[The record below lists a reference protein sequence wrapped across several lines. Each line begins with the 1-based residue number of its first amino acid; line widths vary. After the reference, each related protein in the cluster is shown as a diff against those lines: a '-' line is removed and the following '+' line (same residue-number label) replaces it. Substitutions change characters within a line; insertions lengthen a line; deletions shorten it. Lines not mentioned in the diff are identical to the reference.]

1 LDKFISSFA
10 FNLEIGEIYGIL
22 VFVLFC
28 IIAYGGYFILKKI
41 AFVFPGYGCSH
52 AAMGK
57 GICEYSENI
66 KEIYKKASAVLGFD
80 AAELSA
86 KGKSSEVTDE
96 EVSFQLQLLHQL
108 SLAEAAKE
116 ILPAPEAFIGYSA
129 GEITAMTA
137 GNVFSLED
145 GIAVANAYRDMRK
158 EAVGAGKLDTYRLR
172 NVKHEFVSLA
182 SDKCLAGFVQMT
194 AVEAPE
200 QTVIIGDEEGLKA
213 VLKELAKHKVNSVK
227 LRDSLPL
234 HSVMVFPYVSK
245 LQDIMRNIGHSDLS
259 TKMYSTLYG
268 KLVDVMTLPSDYFA
282 KQQVNAVRFYEAL
295 AASMD
300 DGFDTFVILG
310 KDKDL
315 LTAVKNVAGETN
327 AFLAD
332 SVEDLQKIA
341 EKIKE

>member
-1 LDKFISSFA
+1 M
-10 FNLEIGEIYGIL
+10 
-22 VFVLFC
+22 
-28 IIAYGGYFILKKI
+28 KKI
-41 AFVFPGYGCSH
+41 AFIFPGYGCSH
-52 AAMGK
+52 AGMGK
-57 GICEYSENI
+57 GICEYSEKT
-66 KEIYKKASAVLGFD
+66 KEIYEKASAVLGFD
-80 AAELSA
+80 AAELSV
-86 KGKSSEVTDE
+86 KGRAAEVTDE
-96 EVSFQLQLLHQL
+96 EISFQLQFLHQL
-108 SLAEAAKE
+108 ALAAAAKE
-116 ILPAPEAFIGYSA
+116 IIPQPEAFIGYSA

-137 GNVFSLED
+137 GDVFSLEE
-145 GIAVANAYRDMRK
+145 GVEVANAYRDMRK

-200 QTVIIGDEEGLKA
+200 QTVIVGDEDGLKA
-213 VLKELAKHKVNSVK
+213 VLTELAKHKVNSVK

-245 LQDIMRNIGHSDLS
+245 LQDIMRSISHHELS

-295 AASMD
+295 AASVD

-310 KDKDL
+310 KDKDI
-315 LTAVKNVAGETN
+315 LTAVKNVVGESN
-327 AFLAD
+327 AFIAD
-332 SVEDLQKIA
+332 SVEDLKKIA

>member
-1 LDKFISSFA
+1 M
-10 FNLEIGEIYGIL
+10 
-22 VFVLFC
+22 
-28 IIAYGGYFILKKI
+28 KKI
-41 AFVFPGYGCSH
+41 AFIFPGYGCSH
-52 AAMGK
+52 AGMGK
-57 GICEYSENI
+57 GICEYSEKT
-66 KEIYKKASAVLGFD
+66 KEIYEKASAVLGFD
-80 AAELSA
+80 AAELSV
-86 KGKSSEVTDE
+86 KGRAAEVTDE
-96 EVSFQLQLLHQL
+96 EVSFQLQFLHQL
-108 SLAEAAKE
+108 ALAAAAKE
-116 ILPAPEAFIGYSA
+116 IIPQPEAFIGYSA

-137 GNVFSLED
+137 GDVFSLEE
-145 GIAVANAYRDMRK
+145 GVEVANAYRDMRK

-200 QTVIIGDEEGLKA
+200 QTVIVGDEDGLKA
-213 VLKELAKHKVNSVK
+213 VLTELAKHKVNSVK

-245 LQDIMRNIGHSDLS
+245 LQDIMRSISHHELS

-295 AASMD
+295 AASVD

-315 LTAVKNVAGETN
+315 LTAVKNVVGESN
-327 AFLAD
+327 AFIAD
-332 SVEDLQKIA
+332 SVEDLKKIA

>member
-1 LDKFISSFA
+1 MDKFILSFG
-10 FNLEIGEIYGIL
+10 FNLEIAGIYGIL

-28 IIAYGGYFILKKI
+28 IIANGGYYILKKI

-52 AAMGK
+52 AGMGK
-57 GICEYSENI
+57 GICEYSEGV
-66 KEIYKKASAVLGFD
+66 KEIYGKASEVLGFD
-80 AAELSA
+80 TAELSS
-86 KGKSSEVTDE
+86 KGRAADVTAE

-108 SLAEAAKE
+108 ALAKAAEE

-137 GNVFSLED
+137 GKVFSLED

-158 EAVGAGKLDTYRLR
+158 EAVGAGRLDTYRLR

-194 AVEAPE
+194 AAEAPE

-227 LRDSLPL
+227 LKDSLPL

-245 LQDIMRNIGHSDLS
+245 LQDVMRNIRHSDLS

-282 KQQVNAVRFYEAL
+282 KQQVN
-295 AASMD
+295 
-300 DGFDTFVILG
+300 G
-310 KDKDL
+310 L
-315 LTAVKNVAGETN
+315 L
-327 AFLAD
+327 
-332 SVEDLQKIA
+332 
-341 EKIKE
+341 

>member
-1 LDKFISSFA
+1 MKKTAFI
-10 FNLEIGEIYGIL
+10 
-22 VFVLFC
+22 
-28 IIAYGGYFILKKI
+28 
-41 AFVFPGYGCSH
+41 FPGFGCSH
-52 AAMGK
+52 AGMGK
-57 GICEYSENI
+57 GICEYSEKT
-66 KEIYKKASAVLGFD
+66 KEIFEKASEALGFD
-80 AAELSA
+80 AMNLAC
-86 KGKSSEVTDE
+86 KGKAAEVTDE
-96 EVSFQLQLLHQL
+96 EVSFQLQFVQQL
-108 SLAEAAKE
+108 ALYEAAKE

-137 GNVFSLED
+137 GEVFTVED
-145 GIAVANAYRDMRK
+145 GSTVANAYRDLRK
-158 EAVGAGKLDTYRLR
+158 AAAGAGKLLSYRLR

-213 VLKELAKHKVNSVK
+213 VLKELAKHKVNSAK
-227 LRDSLPL
+227 LKDSLPL

-295 AASMD
+295 AASID

-315 LTAVKNVAGETN
+315 LTAVKNVAGENN
-327 AFLAD
+327 AFIAD

>member
-1 LDKFISSFA
+1 M
-10 FNLEIGEIYGIL
+10 
-22 VFVLFC
+22 
-28 IIAYGGYFILKKI
+28 KKI
-41 AFVFPGYGCSH
+41 AFIFPGYGCSH
-52 AAMGK
+52 AGMGK
-57 GICEYSENI
+57 EIHNYSE
-66 KEIYKKASAVLGFD
+66 KTAEIYEKASAVLGFD
-80 AAELSA
+80 CAELSS
-86 KGKSSEVTDE
+86 KGRASDVTAE
-96 EVSFQLQLLHQL
+96 EVSFQMQFLQQL
-108 SLAEAAKE
+108 ALAEAAKDFV
-116 ILPAPEAFIGYSA
+116 PAPEAFIGYSA

-137 GNVFSLED
+137 GKVFSLED
-145 GIAVANAYRDMRK
+145 GVAVANAYRDMRK

-200 QTVIIGDEEGLKA
+200 QTVIVGDEDGLKA

-245 LQDIMRNIGHSDLS
+245 LQDIMRNISHSDLS

-295 AASMD
+295 AASVD

-315 LTAVKNVAGETN
+315 FTAVKNVAGENN
-327 AFLAD
+327 AFIAD
-332 SVEDLQKIA
+332 SIEDLKKIA

>member
-1 LDKFISSFA
+1 M
-10 FNLEIGEIYGIL
+10 
-22 VFVLFC
+22 
-28 IIAYGGYFILKKI
+28 KKI
-41 AFVFPGYGCSH
+41 AFIFPGYGCSH
-52 AAMGK
+52 AGMGK
-57 GICEYSENI
+57 GICEYSEKT
-66 KEIYKKASAVLGFD
+66 KEIYEKASAVLGFD
-80 AAELSA
+80 AAELSV
-86 KGKSSEVTDE
+86 KGRAAEVTDE
-96 EVSFQLQLLHQL
+96 EVSFQLQFLHQL
-108 SLAEAAKE
+108 ALAAAAKE
-116 ILPAPEAFIGYSA
+116 IIPQPEAFIGYSA

-137 GNVFSLED
+137 GDVFSLEE
-145 GIAVANAYRDMRK
+145 GVEVANAYRDMRK

-200 QTVIIGDEEGLKA
+200 QTVIVGDEDGLKA
-213 VLKELAKHKVNSVK
+213 VLTELAKHKVNSVK

-245 LQDIMRNIGHSDLS
+245 LQDIMRSISHHELS

-295 AASMD
+295 AASVD

-310 KDKDL
+310 KDKDI
-315 LTAVKNVAGETN
+315 LTAVKNVVGESN
-327 AFLAD
+327 AFIAD
-332 SVEDLQKIA
+332 SVEDLKKIA

>member
-1 LDKFISSFA
+1 M
-10 FNLEIGEIYGIL
+10 
-22 VFVLFC
+22 
-28 IIAYGGYFILKKI
+28 KKI

-52 AAMGK
+52 AGMGK
-57 GICEYSENI
+57 GVCDYSE
-66 KEIYKKASAVLGFD
+66 KTSEIYEKASAVLGYD
-80 AAELSA
+80 AKELST
-86 KGKSSEVTDE
+86 KGKAANVTAED
-96 EVSFQLQLLHQL
+96 VSFQMQLLHEFAI
-108 SLAEAAKE
+108 AESAKE

-137 GNVFSLED
+137 GEVFSLED

-172 NVKHEFVSLA
+172 NVKHEFVSLV
-182 SDKCLAGFVQMT
+182 SDKCVAGFVQMT

-200 QTVIIGDEEGLKA
+200 QTVVIGDEDGLKA
-213 VLKELAKHKVNSVK
+213 ILTELAKHKVNPSK
-227 LRDSLPL
+227 LKDSIPL

-245 LQDIMRNIGHSDLS
+245 LQDIMRSISHHELS

-295 AASMD
+295 SKAVD
-300 DGFDTFVILG
+300 DGIEAFVIIG

-315 LTAVKNVAGETN
+315 LTAVKNVAGENN
-327 AFLAD
+327 AFIAD
-332 SVEDLQKIA
+332 SVEDLKKIA

>member
-1 LDKFISSFA
+1 M
-10 FNLEIGEIYGIL
+10 LEIAEIYGIL
-22 VFVLFC
+22 VFVSFC
-28 IIAYGGYFILKKI
+28 IITDGGSFILKKI
-41 AFVFPGYGCSH
+41 AFIFPGYGCSH
-52 AAMGK
+52 AGMGK
-57 GICEYSENI
+57 GICEYSE
-66 KEIYKKASAVLGFD
+66 KTGGIYEKASAVLGLD
-80 AAELSA
+80 AAALSM
-86 KGKSSEVTDE
+86 KGRAAEVTDE
-96 EVSFQLQLLHQL
+96 EISFQLQLLQE
-108 SLAEAAKE
+108 LALTEAAKD

-137 GNVFSLED
+137 GSVFSLED

-213 VLKELAKHKVNSVK
+213 VLAELAKHKVNSVK

-245 LQDIMRNIGHSDLS
+245 LQDIMRSISHSELS

-282 KQQVNAVRFYEAL
+282 KQQVNAVRFHEAL
-295 AASMD
+295 SAAVD
-300 DGFDTFVILG
+300 DGFDTFVIIG
-310 KDKDL
+310 KDKDI
-315 LTAVKNVAGETN
+315 LTAVKNIAGEAN

-332 SVEDLQKIA
+332 SVDDLKKIA

>member
-1 LDKFISSFA
+1 M
-10 FNLEIGEIYGIL
+10 
-22 VFVLFC
+22 
-28 IIAYGGYFILKKI
+28 KKI

-52 AAMGK
+52 AGMGK
-57 GICEYSENI
+57 GICEYSEKT
-66 KEIYKKASAVLGFD
+66 KEIYEKASGVLGFD
-80 AAELSA
+80 CTEISMKGKAAEVS
-86 KGKSSEVTDE
+86 DE
-96 EVSFQLQLLHQL
+96 EISFQLQFLQQL
-108 SLAEAAKE
+108 ALYEAAKE
-116 ILPAPEAFIGYSA
+116 ILPEAEALIGYSA

-137 GNVFSLED
+137 GGVFTLED

-158 EAVGAGKLDTYRLR
+158 EAVGAGRLDTYRLR

-194 AVEAPE
+194 AAEAPE

-227 LRDSLPL
+227 LKDSLPL

-245 LQDIMRNIGHSDLS
+245 LQDVMRNIRHSDLS

-295 AASMD
+295 AASVD

-315 LTAVKNVAGETN
+315 LTAVKNVVGAEN
-327 AFLAD
+327 AFVAD
-332 SVEDLQKIA
+332 SAEDLQKIA

>member
-1 LDKFISSFA
+1 M
-10 FNLEIGEIYGIL
+10 
-22 VFVLFC
+22 
-28 IIAYGGYFILKKI
+28 KKI
-41 AFVFPGYGCSH
+41 AFIFPGYGCSH
-52 AAMGK
+52 AGMGK
-57 GICEYSENI
+57 GICEYSEKT
-66 KEIYKKASAVLGFD
+66 KEIYEKASAVLGFD
-80 AAELSA
+80 AAELSV
-86 KGKSSEVTDE
+86 KGRAAEVTDE
-96 EVSFQLQLLHQL
+96 EVSFQLQFLHQL
-108 SLAEAAKE
+108 ALAAAAKE
-116 ILPAPEAFIGYSA
+116 IIPQPEAYIGYGA

-137 GNVFSLED
+137 GDVFSLEE
-145 GIAVANAYRDMRK
+145 GVEVANAYRDMRK

-200 QTVIIGDEEGLKA
+200 QTVIVGDEDGLKA
-213 VLKELAKHKVNSVK
+213 VLTELAKHKVNSVK

-245 LQDIMRNIGHSDLS
+245 LQDIMRSISHHELS

-295 AASMD
+295 AASVD

-310 KDKDL
+310 KDKDI
-315 LTAVKNVAGETN
+315 LTAVKNVVGESN
-327 AFLAD
+327 AFIAD
-332 SVEDLQKIA
+332 SVEDLKKIA

>member
-1 LDKFISSFA
+1 MFL
-10 FNLEIGEIYGIL
+10 LEKAEICGIL
-22 VFVLFC
+22 VFVLLC
-28 IIAYGGYFILKKI
+28 TLHTEDLILKKI
-41 AFVFPGYGCSH
+41 AFIFPGYGCSH
-52 AAMGK
+52 AGMG
-57 GICEYSENI
+57 
-66 KEIYKKASAVLGFD
+66 KEIYNYSEKTTEIYEKASAVLGFD
-80 AAELSA
+80 CAELSS
-86 KGKSSEVTDE
+86 KGRAADVIAE
-96 EVSFQLQLLHQL
+96 EVSFQMQFLQQL
-108 SLAEAAKE
+108 ALAEAAKDFIPE
-116 ILPAPEAFIGYSA
+116 PEAFIGYSA

-137 GNVFSLED
+137 GKVFSLED
-145 GIAVANAYRDMRK
+145 GVAVANAYRDMRK

-200 QTVIIGDEEGLKA
+200 QTVIVGDEDGLKA

-245 LQDIMRNIGHSDLS
+245 LQDIMRNISHSDLS

-295 AASMD
+295 AASVD

-315 LTAVKNVAGETN
+315 LTAVKNIAGENN
-327 AFLAD
+327 AFIVD
-332 SVEDLQKIA
+332 SIEDLKKIA